1 MKLNRATFNNS
12 FRGRVTPG
20 AEALCSSNPL
30 RFIFPRRVAGGHL
43 RQRRQLHFAG
53 GHAFNCWRGC
63 VSYPPHRGASELI
76 PRQASEAARICR
88 AAETAARSSP
98 GALLGPMGKESRTYR
113 EKATTGLRQPLQK
126 AHRAGARPETCLPGT
141 VWPTGRE
148 TGRFH
153 SRPLALCASARSGT
167 RRQALF
173 RRFPC
178 TAPRS
183 GRRAAAIRLSC
194 GAAYLPRTERSERH
208 QRHPFAKLTIKEYEL
223 WKMNA

>member
-1 MKLNRATFNNS
+1 MKLHRTTLHNS

-53 GHAFNCWRGC
+53 GHSFNCWRGC

-76 PRQASEAARICR
+76 PRQASEAARHCR

-126 AHRAGARPETCLPGT
+126 AHRAGARPETSLPGT

-148 TGRFH
+148 TGRFL
-153 SRPLALCASARSGT
+153 RLPSAH
-167 RRQALF
+167 Q
-173 RRFPC
+173 
-178 TAPRS
+178 
-183 GRRAAAIRLSC
+183 RAAAR
-194 GAAYLPRTERSERH
+194 AARRFFCASPAQPREAAAAQRQSGGPVARHICRAPSE
-208 QRHPFAKLTIKEYEL
+208 ASAASATLL
-223 WKMNA
+223 LN

>member
-1 MKLNRATFNNS
+1 MKLQRATLNDS

-113 EKATTGLRQPLQK
+113 EKATTGPRQPLQK

-148 TGRFH
+148 TGRF
-153 SRPLALCASARSGT
+153 LAGRLPAAPPREAARAARRFFGGPVAQPARSAAAAQRQSGGPVARHTCRAASEASAPSAT
-167 RRQALF
+167 LL
-173 RRFPC
+173 
-178 TAPRS
+178 
-183 GRRAAAIRLSC
+183 I
-194 GAAYLPRTERSERH
+194 
-208 QRHPFAKLTIKEYEL
+208 
-223 WKMNA
+223 N

>member
-1 MKLNRATFNNS
+1 MKLHRATLNNS

-43 RQRRQLHFAG
+43 RQRRQLHFAC

-63 VSYPPHRGASELI
+63 VSYPPHLGASELI
-76 PRQASEAARICR
+76 PRQAREAARNCR
-88 AAETAARSSP
+88 AAETAARSRP

-126 AHRAGARPETCLPGT
+126 AHRAGARPETCPLRP

-148 TGRFH
+148 TGRF
-153 SRPLALCASARSGT
+153 LAGREAARAARRFFGASPAHPREAAAAQPQSGGPVARHICRAASAASAT
-167 RRQALF
+167 L
-173 RRFPC
+173 
-178 TAPRS
+178 
-183 GRRAAAIRLSC
+183 L
-194 GAAYLPRTERSERH
+194 L
-208 QRHPFAKLTIKEYEL
+208 
-223 WKMNA
+223 N

>member
-1 MKLNRATFNNS
+1 MKLHRAPLHNS

-53 GHAFNCWRGC
+53 GHSFNCWRGC
-63 VSYPPHRGASELI
+63 VFYPPHRGASELI
-76 PRQASEAARICR
+76 PRQASEAARHCR
-88 AAETAARSSP
+88 SAETAARSSP

-148 TGRFH
+148 TGRF
-153 SRPLALCASARSGT
+153 LAGRLPSAH
-167 RRQALF
+167 Q
-173 RRFPC
+173 
-178 TAPRS
+178 
-183 GRRAAAIRLSC
+183 RAAAR
-194 GAAYLPRTERSERH
+194 AARRKAAVLWRGIFAA
-208 QRHPFAKLTIKEYEL
+208 QRAKRAHRAPPFC
-223 WKMNA
+223 